1 MRAAAALCLLV
12 ALGGAT
18 RAGAGAAPDDWL
30 GGWRITRGVPAP
42 WIAGDPQ
49 RPATALVGQRL
60 VFGLD
65 AVNGPGVL
73 GCSDARYG
81 ATRMPPEGLF
91 QGGLPAPAG
100 AAAQALGFAGF
111 PVDGFSLA
119 CSGGLFEF
127 HAADADTLLFALDNV
142 IWTLGR
148 AAGAL
153 AAAGSPEAAVR
164 VFLEAHF
171 AGSMGFGPDSVAP
184 KRAHLSRALV
194 ESIDAYLAR
203 PRPAEEVPPIDG
215 DPFTDSQE
223 YPARFAVHAG
233 HATATGFEVPVEF
246 ADAWRRTRLDY
257 LLVREGDAWRID
269 DLPAAHGTLGE
280 LLAQ

>member
-1 MRAAAALCLLV
+1 MRSAAALCLLV
-12 ALGGAT
+12 ALGGAS
-18 RAGAGAAPDDWL
+18 RADAGAAPDDWL
-30 GGWRITRGVPAP
+30 GGWRVTRGVAAP
-42 WIAGDPQ
+42 WVPGEPQ
-49 RPATALVGQRL
+49 RPMAELVGQRL
-60 VFGLD
+60 HFDTD
-65 AVNGPGVL
+65 AVDGPGVL
-73 GCSDARYG
+73 GCSDARYSV
-81 ATRMPPEGLF
+81 TRMPPEGLF

-100 AAAQALGFAGF
+100 TAAQALGFTGF

-119 CSGGLFEF
+119 CSSGLFEF

-153 AAAGSPEAAVR
+153 ATAGSPEAAVQA
-164 VFLEAHF
+164 FLEAHF

-184 KRAHLSRALV
+184 KRAHLSRALGGR
-194 ESIDAYLAR
+194 IDAYLAR
-203 PRPAEEVPPIDG
+203 PRPADEVPPIDG

-223 YPARFAVHAG
+223 YPARFAVRAG
-233 HATATGFEVPVEF
+233 HATATGYEVPVEF

-269 DLPAAHGTLGE
+269 ELRAAHGTLGE